1 MFFIESQRNIVFTF
15 NDQPLELLLKKRL
28 WRDLTILF
36 SMENEKQMLQFPFL
50 SMNCTLSR
58 CTKFSVKVNF
68 SSMYFKSNADQ
79 KYEIS
84 DFRKYH
90 HVLESKEYL
99 IKIKVSIIIFVFSFI
114 LRHCKTWEQTLWLFS
129 WRFTLGSETISD
141 NWKPFKNDKN
151 VFLFHVKSF
160 FLLEIFTLTFW
171 LCRKTSG

>member
-68 SSMYFKSNADQ
+68 SSMYFNSNADQ

-84 DFRKYH
+84 DFRKSSCFGIKGIFNQNKSINYH
-90 HVLESKEYL
+90 FCL
-99 IKIKVSIIIFVFSFI
+99 FI
-114 LRHCKTWEQTLWLFS
+114 HSQTLQDLRTDFMA
-129 WRFTLGSETISD
+129 
-141 NWKPFKNDKN
+141 
-151 VFLFHVKSF
+151 VFLKVHS
-160 FLLEIFTLTFW
+160 W
-171 LCRKTSG
+171 L